1 MSTLTIALI
10 QTSLKWLDK
19 EANLAAFSNKIADI
33 DKSVELILL
42 PETFATG
49 FAISLDCAEPE
60 NGQVLAWLIATAKS
74 TNAVVAGSVLVE
86 QGNKKANRFYW
97 VWPNGEV

>member
-10 QTSLKWLDK
+10 QTSLYWLDK
-19 EANLAAFSNKIADI
+19 DANLAYFSNKVADI

-49 FAISLDCAEPE
+49 FAINLDCAEPE
-60 NGQVLAWLIATAKS
+60 NGAVLNWMVGRQSA
-74 TNAVVAGSVLVE
+74 
-86 QGNKKANRFYW
+86 
-97 VWPNGEV
+97 